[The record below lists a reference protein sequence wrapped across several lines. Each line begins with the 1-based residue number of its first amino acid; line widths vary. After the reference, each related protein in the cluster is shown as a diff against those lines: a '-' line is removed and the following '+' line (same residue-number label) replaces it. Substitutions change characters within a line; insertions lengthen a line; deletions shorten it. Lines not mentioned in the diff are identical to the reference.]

1 MTAGR
6 DFTPRPWQDPMIDH
20 IVGNARSS
28 VFAGMGLGKGAATLT
43 ALDRLS
49 LVEEIYPVLVLG
61 PLRVARKVWSDEA
74 AKWNH
79 LKHLRV
85 SRVIGSAAERA
96 VALDQPAD
104 IYTLNYDNLPWL
116 VEHLGEAWPF
126 RTVVADES
134 TRLKNFRLKQG
145 GKRAQALGRL
155 AHKKVRRWVNLTG
168 TPSPN
173 GLKDLWGQMWFL
185 DEGQRLG
192 RTWSGFESRWFAYK
206 RKQDAITKK
215 MEIQTVIM
223 PTADREIHAAIRD
236 LCLSV
241 DAKDW
246 FDVRKPIRQTVPIE
260 LPPKVRR
267 YYREMEREMFMAI
280 AGHEVEAVNA
290 ASKTIKCLQLA
301 NGAVYVDP
309 ATEGDSHPKAREYV
323 EVHDAKIEALQGIVE
338 EAGGMPLI
346 VAYQFKSD
354 LARLLKAF
362 PKGRHLHTEQDEDD
376 FKAGRIPL
384 LFTHPASAGHGIDGF
399 QDVTNIIAFFGQW
412 WDMELRDQIIGRIGP
427 VRQMQSGHDRPVFIY
442 DIVAEDTV
450 DELVLARHDSKRG
463 VQDLLMEAMKRKGL
477 Q

>member
-1 MTAGR
+1 MR

-20 IVGNARSS
+20 IIGNLRSS

-49 LVEEIYPVLVLG
+49 LVEDIYPVLVLG
-61 PLRVARKVWSDEA
+61 PLRVARKVWSEEA

-85 SRVIGSAAERA
+85 SRVIGDADARKA
-96 VALDQPAD
+96 ALDQPAD

-116 VEHLGEAWPF
+116 VEHLGDAWPF

-145 GKRAQALGRL
+145 GIRAQALGRL

-192 RTWSGFESRWFAYK
+192 RTWSGFETRWFAYK

-246 FDVRKPIRQTVPIE
+246 FDVREPIRQTVGIE

-309 ATEGDSHPKAREYV
+309 AAEGDSHPKAREYV
-323 EVHDAKIEALQGIVE
+323 EVHDQKIEALQGIIE

-463 VQDLLMEAMKRKGL
+463 VQDLLMEAMKRRGNYAN
-477 Q
+477 